1 MLSRPRPLPLRAI
14 QPPPS
19 TCGRVFV
26 HRLRTAL
33 LAVALVV
40 PLGSCGDDNESP
52 GSPGPLPPQPV
63 QVEPA
68 AGASLDTDR
77 PLFTVQNANGFDS
90 GQADYT
96 FWITVSS
103 SEREVA
109 TVTVPAG
116 RSTTS
121 IQFPEPLL
129 RGATL
134 AWTVTAVNASGEE
147 TGTGSRTFR
156 LPPVE
161 CGLSGD
167 PYAKAVEDFWVPA
180 VCLANNI
187 YNDPEEALGPPDA
200 GGFGPDMFFGFVSLG
215 NGGWVTVDMEGCTID
230 GPGDDVRVFQVVSG
244 EPVTLLASSSPTGP
258 WVVVEYRKPCGL
270 RVPGMRPLIR
280 QCTFDL
286 LDAGIEETRY
296 FKVQD
301 GELFPCPGGT
311 VSEGADIDAVEIL
324 SPKP

>member
-1 MLSRPRPLPLRAI
+1 MPLRPRRLPLRAI
-14 QPPPS
+14 HLPPAPRGRS
-19 TCGRVFV
+19 TA
-26 HRLRTAL
+26 HRLRAAL
-33 LAVALVV
+33 LAVTLVV
-40 PLGSCGDDNESP
+40 PLAGCGDDNENPSA
-52 GSPGPLPPQPV
+52 PGPLPPQPV

-68 AGASLDTDR
+68 AGASLDTDT
-77 PLFTVQNANGFDS
+77 PVFTVQNANGFDS

-96 FWITVSS
+96 FWIIVAS

-116 RSTTS
+116 QGTTS

-134 AWTVTAVNASGEE
+134 AWTVTTVNVSGEE
-147 TGTGSRTFR
+147 TASGSRTFR

-161 CGLSGD
+161 CGVSDD
-167 PYAKAVEDFWVPA
+167 PYAKVVEDFWVPA

-187 YNDPEEALGPPDA
+187 YNDPEEALGLPDA
-200 GGFGPDMFFGFVSLG
+200 GGQGPDMFFGFVSLG

-230 GPGDDVRVFQVVSG
+230 GDGDDVRVFQAVSG

-270 RVPGMRPLIR
+270 RVPGMRPQIR

-286 LDAGIEETRY
+286 LEAGIEETRY

-311 VSEGADIDAVEIL
+311 VTEGADIDAVEIL
-324 SPKP
+324 NPKP

>member
-1 MLSRPRPLPLRAI
+1 MPFRPRRLPLRAI

-19 TCGRVFV
+19 PWNR
-26 HRLRTAL
+26 HSLRRLRAAAL
-33 LAVALVV
+33 GLALVV
-40 PLGSCGDDNESP
+40 PLGGCGDDNESP

-96 FWITVSS
+96 FWITVAS
-103 SEREVA
+103 SEREV
-109 TVTVPAG
+109 TSVTVPAG
-116 RSTTS
+116 RGTTS
-121 IQFPEPLL
+121 IQFPEALL

-134 AWTVTAVNASGEE
+134 SWTVTAVNTSGEE
-147 TGTGSRTFR
+147 TASDSRTFR

-161 CGLSGD
+161 CGPSGD

-200 GGFGPDMFFGFVSLG
+200 GGQGPDRFFGFVSLG
-215 NGGWVTVDMEGCTID
+215 NGGWVDVDMEGCTID
-230 GPGDDVRVFQVVSG
+230 GPGPDVRVFQAVSG
-244 EPVTLLASSSPTGP
+244 EPVTLLASSTPTGP
-258 WVVVEYRKPCGL
+258 WVVVEYRKPCGN
-270 RVPGMRPLIR
+270 RVPGMRPQIR

-286 LDAGIEETRY
+286 FEAGIDETRY
-296 FKVQD
+296 YRVQD

-311 VSEGADIDAVEIL
+311 VTEGTDIDAVEIL
-324 SPKP
+324 NAKP